1 MLFPLLFFTR
11 REMNP
16 ELRLKVIHWLVY
28 GCVAAV
34 VFCYLQATYQLFAT
48 KYFIAHGDKELWDF
62 GFSWFFKGRLSP
74 LIHPSYL
81 SMYVIFAMVIVFVLR
96 NEIKLP
102 KWISIFVWVFFP
114 IFIIML
120 TAKSGLIALFVFGA
134 WVILWFIKV
143 KKAYWQSVLVV
154 FLTCISFY
162 LFLKFEPDFKDRFI
176 EVYESI
182 TGTGDPAREGSTSV
196 RMEIWEVT
204 WNLIKENPLGVGT
217 GDVKAELK
225 QIYLEKGMQK
235 AYENEYNPHNQY
247 LQTTLAVG
255 WIGLLSLMLLL
266 VTPLVY
272 AFKNKDSLLFVF
284 MILVLLNLL
293 VESMFETQAGV
304 IFIAFTISFLL
315 CTSSKIKN

>member
-1 MLFPLLFFTR
+1 MQKINLHTILLCSLVFFIPLFPRILPILIVLLVVETIINRKFISPFNSFFVFFSLILFYLVYIFGLLFTENLPTAFSDLETKASFILFPLLFFTR
-11 REMNP
+11 REMSP

-34 VFCYLQATYQLFAT
+34 VFCYFQATYQLFAT

-114 IFIIML
+114 VFIIML

-143 KKAYWQSVLVV
+143 KKAYWQSV
-154 FLTCISFY
+154 
-162 LFLKFEPDFKDRFI
+162 R
-176 EVYESI
+176 
-182 TGTGDPAREGSTSV
+182 
-196 RMEIWEVT
+196 
-204 WNLIKENPLGVGT
+204 
-217 GDVKAELK
+217 
-225 QIYLEKGMQK
+225 
-235 AYENEYNPHNQY
+235 
-247 LQTTLAVG
+247 
-255 WIGLLSLMLLL
+255 
-266 VTPLVY
+266 
-272 AFKNKDSLLFVF
+272 
-284 MILVLLNLL
+284 
-293 VESMFETQAGV
+293 
-304 IFIAFTISFLL
+304 
-315 CTSSKIKN
+315 